1 MRLAASGAL
10 LLAAGFLQASSS
22 TAPAPDW
29 SEARFLKHVRYLASP
44 EMQGRAAGSPELER
58 AAEYIAAEFRRI
70 GLKPPPGAGYFQEF
84 AVLVN
89 AELGPGN
96 RLAWS
101 YEGETGEL
109 ALRRDYLPLTLSG
122 KGKAAGR
129 VVFAGYGISAREYG
143 YDDYAGLEVKGRIVV
158 LLRHEPQEFDRD
170 SIFAGKTYTEHS
182 QLYAKA
188 LNARRHGARAALLV
202 NDTRQHGGL
211 AGEFTEF
218 TPHPGPAPAG
228 IPIFHVSAAA
238 VREWFR
244 LAGEDFEKVQK
255 RINQRL
261 EPASFAWPEG
271 FRVELRSD
279 VRAERRKVRNVA
291 AWLPGRT
298 REYLIIGAHYD
309 HIGRGEQFSLARNRA
324 GTVHPGA
331 DDNASGVAGLIEL
344 ARWFA
349 GRGPMRR
356 GVLFLAFAA
365 EEQGLLGSSHY
376 VRRPALPLERAAAMI
391 NLDMIGRIRN
401 RKVYVGG
408 GHTGTGL
415 IRALETHVEETS
427 LRIDFSESGGYGS
440 SDHTAFTAQE
450 VPVLFFFSGLH
461 GDYHRPG
468 DTWEKIRPREAVE
481 LLRYVAA
488 VVEELAEAADR
499 PAFVHPRLQ

>member
-1 MRLAASGAL
+1 MRLRARALPL
-10 LLAAGFLQASSS
+10 LLAGCLPALAATVAGEA
-22 TAPAPDW
+22 W
-29 SEARFLKHVRYLASP
+29 SEARFLEHVRYLASP
-44 EMQGRAAGSPELER
+44 EMRGRAAGSPELER
-58 AAEYIAAEFRRI
+58 AAEYIAGEFRRI
-70 GLKPPPGAGYFQEF
+70 GLRPPPGAGYFQEF

-89 AELGPGN
+89 AELGPNN
-96 RLAWS
+96 RLAWRHR
-101 YEGETGEL
+101 GESREL

-122 KGKAAGR
+122 RGKAAGR

-143 YDDYAGLEVKGRIVV
+143 YDDYAGLEAKGRIVV

-170 SIFAGKTYTEHS
+170 SVFAGKTYTEHS

-188 LNARRHGARAALLV
+188 LNARLHGARAVLLV

-218 TPHPGPAPAG
+218 TPYAGPAPAG
-228 IPIFHVSAAA
+228 IPAFHVSAAVA
-238 VREWFR
+238 REWFR
-244 LAGEDFEKVQK
+244 LAGKDFEKVQE

-261 EPASFAWPEG
+261 EPASFAWPEE

-298 REYLIIGAHYD
+298 DEYVIIGAHYD
-309 HIGRGEQFSLARNRA
+309 HIGRGEQFSLARNAA
-324 GTVHPGA
+324 GEVHPGA

-356 GVLFLAFAA
+356 GVLFLAFSA

-376 VRRPALPLERAAAMI
+376 VRSPLLPLARAVAMI
-391 NLDMIGRIRN
+391 NLDMIGRIRD

-415 IRALETHVEETS
+415 IRALEAHLEETS
-427 LRIDFSESGGYGS
+427 LRIDISESGGYGS

-468 DTWEKIRPREAVE
+468 DTWDKVRAGEAVE

-488 VVEELAEAADR
+488 VVAELAESPER
-499 PAFVHPRLQ
+499 PAFLHPRVQ